1 MDLGLVLPAAI
12 VAFVLGA
19 AIGSFLNVVVY
30 RVPAGL
36 SLLWPPSRCP
46 QCLHSL
52 KKRENVPVLG
62 WLWLKGRCAH
72 CRSPIS
78 IRYPLVE
85 AATAL
90 MFVLVFFVCGWSSLT
105 WGYWL
110 FFSWLLA
117 LSLID
122 ADTMTLPN
130 ALTQTGLVAGLLF
143 QGVVGWQLGGGN
155 SPLDTAGD
163 DRDFRGSGGHLGIGY
178 HFLRRFDGIG
188 ASGNGG
194 GGRQTDVRHWGLV
207 GVEVDVAWRIS
218 RLCAGGF
225 CRRGGD
231 RFRMVTPTP
240 THAIRSVFGVG
251 SGDRGAVGR
260 NDFVGLPPIVFSC
273 GVA

>member
-12 VAFVLGA
+12 VTFVLGA

-143 QGVVGWQLGGGN
+143 QGVVGWQLGGGTALWI
-155 SPLDTAGD
+155 PQVMTGIVGAVVGIWVLDTISFVGSMALGQAAMGAGD
-163 DRDFRGSGGHLGIGY
+163 AKLMSA
-178 HFLRRFDGIG
+178 IG
-188 ASGNGG
+188 AWLGWKLMLLGG
-194 GGRQTDVRHWGLV
+194 FLGCALG
-207 GVEVDVAWRIS
+207 AF
-218 RLCAGGF
+218 AGGAAIALGWLH
-225 CRRGGD
+225 RRQPMPFGPFLALGA
-231 RFRMVTPTP
+231 
-240 THAIRSVFGVG
+240 AIAALWGETILSVYRQLFFP
-251 SGDRGAVGR
+251 AV
-260 NDFVGLPPIVFSC
+260 
-273 GVA
+273 